1 MHGGLPVSDKTGKSP
16 GRLWTFA
23 LEWLVT
29 VYATAIVLGS
39 IVLFMMSTTSEQVRE
54 LIAEQNASGLKLWSN
69 LEYYRDHHRDPQPS
83 DASLPPGLFDE
94 LVEFSRRNGEIIKT
108 VHRLRIENVF
118 SQGSS
123 WEVTQQYINHVGA
136 VDGSH
141 VQFDHYGVDP
151 HTDTTSVVQQGMYQI
166 ELYQA
171 IRDYAQDLCNYAKW
185 FLGAI
190 TTYLLPVAY
199 ALLGAF
205 LYAFRSFARRAPE
218 QETASLLDRNSRFL
232 MAAIAGIA
240 ISLFSSLIPQSMPLS
255 PLALAFLVGYSI
267 EEFTSRLDELVRRLT
282 RKP

>member
-1 MHGGLPVSDKTGKSP
+1 MWVRSTEATCNSTITV
-16 GRLWTFA
+16 WTRIQTRPA
-23 LEWLVT
+23 LC
-29 VYATAIVLGS
+29 
-39 IVLFMMSTTSEQVRE
+39 
-54 LIAEQNASGLKLWSN
+54 
-69 LEYYRDHHRDPQPS
+69 
-83 DASLPPGLFDE
+83 
-94 LVEFSRRNGEIIKT
+94 SRACTR
-108 VHRLRIENVF
+108 
-118 SQGSS
+118 
-123 WEVTQQYINHVGA
+123 
-136 VDGSH
+136 
-141 VQFDHYGVDP
+141 
-151 HTDTTSVVQQGMYQI
+151 I

-267 EEFTSRLDELVRRLT
+267 EVFTSRLDELVRRLT